1 MKKTFNTV
9 IMLLCAGFTP
19 LLCGNCAS
27 LVEKSGRLLDGSASA
42 EKITA
47 IYTTANVPGNEAV
60 EIQIIRNK
68 AGEYSFLLLL
78 KKHPAIKL
86 RGSMPDEKNEFYL
99 TSLDYLGGNRH
110 GWNEYRLDLFGTGNL
125 TLGETSAVISF
136 HPEIQPV
143 QISSGRIRRYDTLIT
158 GGDALTNLRNRRER
172 ITAVVEW
179 MASLNNPQE
188 QSLDEFDKYRKPLL
202 FPEMTAKK
210 QRHKDWRQEG
220 DILVRAE
227 GILWNT
233 SYTERVFPEE
243 LWNVRNSGTMLRDWE
258 EALEWIYFEYEWEK
272 IKELLSHQIILQNK
286 PGKRLK
292 K

>member
-1 MKKTFNTV
+1 
-9 IMLLCAGFTP
+9 
-19 LLCGNCAS
+19 
-27 LVEKSGRLLDGSASA
+27 
-42 EKITA
+42 
-47 IYTTANVPGNEAV
+47 
-60 EIQIIRNK
+60 
-68 AGEYSFLLLL
+68 
-78 KKHPAIKL
+78 
-86 RGSMPDEKNEFYL
+86 
-99 TSLDYLGGNRH
+99 
-110 GWNEYRLDLFGTGNL
+110 
-125 TLGETSAVISF
+125 
-136 HPEIQPV
+136 V

-179 MASLNNPQE
+179 MASLNNLQE
-188 QSLDEFDKYRKPLL
+188 QSLDEFDRYRKPLL

-210 QRHKDWRQEG
+210 QRPKDWRQE
-220 DILVRAE
+220 DDVLVRAE

-286 PGKRLK
+286 SGKRLK